1 MRSKERSI
9 TAVIM
14 KNGKAQTTIQ
24 NCNGMDIGFMVTAIS
39 KAAGRTIGETLP
51 STPVKRFLLASVI
64 EGLIQADMPVS
75 PEDLQ
80 ELADALEANAE
91 DNIEGS
97 T

>member
-1 MRSKERSI
+1 MQSKEKSI
-9 TAVIM
+9 TAVI

-39 KAAGRTIGETLP
+39 KAAGRTIGGAIP
-51 STPVKRFLLASVI
+51 RSAAKRYLFSSVI
-64 EGLIQADMPVS
+64 EGLKQADMPVS
-75 PEDLQ
+75 PEDLR

-97 T
+97 A